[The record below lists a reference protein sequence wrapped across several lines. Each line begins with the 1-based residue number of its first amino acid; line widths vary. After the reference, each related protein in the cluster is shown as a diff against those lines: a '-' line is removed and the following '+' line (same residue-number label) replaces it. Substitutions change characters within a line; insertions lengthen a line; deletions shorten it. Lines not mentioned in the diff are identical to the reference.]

1 MRELLVGLGCLVL
14 VFVGGLAFV
23 YELTKDVRWVVGVGA
38 FMVIAG
44 VVSLIPGVSS
54 QFQGK
59 PSAGLM
65 PVDLSAEPERP
76 STMVDREL
84 SREGDSILRQA
95 LGEAFKN
102 VEIEDTAGTRRL
114 LMVRFPRVK
123 SAVWA
128 AVISIVTV
136 GAAVLALISSRAEDG
151 AAIAAGLIAFVVF
164 IGVYIVQIL
173 IIAVR
178 GGFFAL
184 TPTGLLVNTGLTSV
198 FVPWTAI
205 GSAAADV
212 LDSRSRSPVLRVL
225 LKGGSSVPGWPWTTT
240 FLVVLFGS
248 SRSDVRIMAWW
259 FQPVPLDRIVETI
272 RHLVSHPEDRARIG
286 RADPESW
293 LVDWSPSE
301 SPLHN

>member
-1 MRELLVGLGCLVL
+1 MSDDEERSI
-14 VFVGGLAFV
+14 
-23 YELTKDVRWVVGVGA
+23 R
-38 FMVIAG
+38 
-44 VVSLIPGVSS
+44 S
-54 QFQGK
+54 K
-59 PSAGLM
+59 PSAGHM

-76 STMVDREL
+76 SAVVDREL
-84 SREGDSILRQA
+84 SREGHAIFRQT
-95 LGEAFKN
+95 LGEAFKI
-102 VEIEDTAGTRRL
+102 VEIEDTAGMRRV

-136 GAAVLALISSRAEDG
+136 GATVLALIPSRAEDG

-164 IGVYIVQIL
+164 VGVYVVQIL

-178 GGFFAL
+178 GGFFAV
-184 TPTGLLVNTGLTSV
+184 TPTGLLVNTGLTSI

-205 GSAAADV
+205 GTAAADV

-225 LKGGSSVPGWPWTTT
+225 LKDGSSVPGWPWTTT

-248 SRSDVRIMAWW
+248 SRSDLRIMAWW

-272 RHLVSHPEDRARIG
+272 RHLVSHPQDRASVG
-286 RADPESW
+286 RADPEAW
-293 LVDWSPSE
+293 LVD
-301 SPLHN
+301 